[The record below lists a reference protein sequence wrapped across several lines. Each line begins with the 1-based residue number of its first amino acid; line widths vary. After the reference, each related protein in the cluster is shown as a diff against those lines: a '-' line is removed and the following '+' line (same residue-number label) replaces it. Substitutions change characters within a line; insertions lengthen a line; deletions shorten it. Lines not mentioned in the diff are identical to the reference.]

1 MKDLNE
7 KALDNKNKKSF
18 LFCIVLA
25 YSYLCTRLRGKKMKK
40 KSLIPQYLQDELSNL
55 VQKKDAYTE
64 DDIDQLS
71 RDYDYV
77 LKQREQLKEAE
88 KYGAIPKEEA
98 AITNLTLMVKQF
110 IIQETTKDAM
120 RYLEQ
125 EKERLDNRIKELEQG
140 N

>member
-1 MKDLNE
+1 
-7 KALDNKNKKSF
+7 
-18 LFCIVLA
+18 
-25 YSYLCTRLRGKKMKK
+25 MKK

-64 DDIDQLS
+64 EDIDQLS

-77 LKQREQLKEAE
+77 LKE

-125 EKERLDNRIKELEQG
+125 EKERLNNRIKELEQG

>member
-1 MKDLNE
+1 
-7 KALDNKNKKSF
+7 
-18 LFCIVLA
+18 
-25 YSYLCTRLRGKKMKK
+25 MKK

-64 DDIDQLS
+64 EEDIDQLS

-125 EKERLDNRIKELEQG
+125 EKERLNNRIKELEQG

>member
-1 MKDLNE
+1 
-7 KALDNKNKKSF
+7 
-18 LFCIVLA
+18 
-25 YSYLCTRLRGKKMKK
+25 MKK

-55 VQKKDAYTE
+55 VQKKDAYT
-64 DDIDQLS
+64 
-71 RDYDYV
+71 
-77 LKQREQLKEAE
+77 
-88 KYGAIPKEEA
+88 AIPKEEA

-125 EKERLDNRIKELEQG
+125 EKERLNNRIKELEQG

>member
-1 MKDLNE
+1 
-7 KALDNKNKKSF
+7 
-18 LFCIVLA
+18 
-25 YSYLCTRLRGKKMKK
+25 MKK

-55 VQKKDAYTE
+55 VQQKDTYTKE
-64 DDIDQLS
+64 EIEQLS
-71 RDYDYV
+71 LDYAYV
-77 LKQREQLKEAE
+77 RKQREQLKEAE

-98 AITNLTLMVKQF
+98 AITNLVLMIKQF

-125 EKERLDNRIKELEQG
+125 EKERLNNRIKELEQG